1 MEHMRGGSGTRRA
14 RLNARRRRRNE
25 RYGRFL
31 GLTALGT
38 LLPGSGLIAAGKRR
52 LGTFILFLLGFA
64 LVIALAVV
72 ALVPQ
77 SELASYAGDR
87 QMLFV
92 IGAGLA
98 ITAVIWL
105 AIAIGSHR
113 SLEPDGLPPGRRLG
127 GALVVIVAASLVVS
141 PMAVGSRY
149 AFTQRDLIGAI
160 SGGHSNTTPDIDEAD
175 PWADKPRLN
184 VLFLGG
190 DAGEG
195 REGLRPDTQIVAS
208 IDTETGATTM
218 ISLPRNLGNVPFPEG
233 TPLHDIY
240 PDGFTGEG
248 DELEWMLNAVY
259 RNVPEAHPEIFE
271 GVENKGADANKWAV
285 EGALG
290 IDIDYFMLV
299 DLAGFQS
306 VVEALGGI
314 TLDVPRDI
322 PIGNKTLPNGE
333 CSEPRGYVKAGENRH
348 LDGAEALW
356 FARSRCPGD
365 DYERMAR
372 QRCVMDA
379 IVAKA
384 DPTTLVSRY
393 QKLASTAGEIITTDV
408 PEGMFPALI
417 SLMLKVKDGS
427 LKSLTLDRDF
437 FASMGTT
444 SSDPDYD
451 ALHERI
457 DEILSTDSSK
467 STPDE
472 DDTAPDDTTEA
483 GEQAST
489 DAASG
494 DQPESDAVDESSQ
507 YVPASDEAD
516 EDSDGSDAGSE
527 DESGGSSEDDDEGEE
542 ADPDQPVD
550 AGEVC

>member
-1 MEHMRGGSGTRRA
+1 MRGGSGTRRA

-127 GALVVIVAASLVVS
+127 GALVVIVAASLVVA

-240 PDGFTGEG
+240 
-248 DELEWMLNAVY
+248 
-259 RNVPEAHPEIFE
+259 
-271 GVENKGADANKWAV
+271 
-285 EGALG
+285 
-290 IDIDYFMLV
+290 
-299 DLAGFQS
+299 
-306 VVEALGGI
+306 
-314 TLDVPRDI
+314 
-322 PIGNKTLPNGE
+322 
-333 CSEPRGYVKAGENRH
+333 
-348 LDGAEALW
+348 
-356 FARSRCPGD
+356 
-365 DYERMAR
+365 
-372 QRCVMDA
+372 
-379 IVAKA
+379 
-384 DPTTLVSRY
+384 
-393 QKLASTAGEIITTDV
+393 
-408 PEGMFPALI
+408 
-417 SLMLKVKDGS
+417 
-427 LKSLTLDRDF
+427 
-437 FASMGTT
+437 
-444 SSDPDYD
+444 
-451 ALHERI
+451 
-457 DEILSTDSSK
+457 
-467 STPDE
+467 
-472 DDTAPDDTTEA
+472 
-483 GEQAST
+483 
-489 DAASG
+489 
-494 DQPESDAVDESSQ
+494 
-507 YVPASDEAD
+507 
-516 EDSDGSDAGSE
+516 
-527 DESGGSSEDDDEGEE
+527 
-542 ADPDQPVD
+542 
-550 AGEVC
+550 